1 MIDMDEA
8 DKVLIRY
15 ADSES
20 PAAISFRLKGELSP
34 SQVRAR
40 IVSLT
45 EATDWLSSAQEDR
58 LLTLKMKQII
68 NELMGHTLTARN
80 AEVLLN
86 GLEKVGNRLDRRT
99 AATEQDLMRL
109 YAFQGAA
116 LLDTVNEAMA
126 IVRAQIAVG
135 NIPTTELEWDALLET
150 AIRASKFKI
159 AELESV

>member
-1 MIDMDEA
+1 MIDMAEA
-8 DKVLIRY
+8 DEVLIRY
-15 ADSES
+15 ADTES

-40 IVSLT
+40 IISLT

-68 NELMGHTLTARN
+68 NELMGQNLTARN
-80 AEVLLN
+80 AEVILN
-86 GLEKVGNRLDRRT
+86 GLEKVGNRLDKRS
-99 AATEQDLMRL
+99 AATEADLMRL

-116 LLDTVNEAMA
+116 MLDTVNEAMA
-126 IVRAQIAVG
+126 IVRAQIGVG
-135 NIPTTELEWDALLET
+135 NIPSTELEWDALLET

-159 AELESV
+159 AELEAV